1 MFGKLLKHD
10 FIATGRVMCIV
21 YEVFAAVALYL
32 VGSVALSK
40 ELDSLGEMLGY
51 IVLCLI
57 SFANFVVTAAV
68 VMINFQKSVY
78 GDQGY
83 LTFTLPVKSESIL
96 FSKMF
101 VSIFWY
107 IAAFLA
113 FLSTARIALW
123 SMGEM
128 MGEEGIGLAEMLLGM
143 VQEGL
148 SVKVLIVYAIT
159 YIIQFFFLVVTFT
172 MIAYFAI
179 TVSNTR
185 PFQKHYIIFTIL
197 FLAIVGIAVLKI
209 MDIVMDHIHI
219 GFNYSYATEKLKFA
233 VGTDAM
239 VALAHIDIAVP
250 IALILI
256 SVGLF
261 FGTYILMKKKINIR

>member
-21 YEVFAAVALYL
+21 YGVFAAVALYL

-40 ELDSLGEMLGY
+40 ELDSIGEMLGY
-51 IVLCLI
+51 IALCLI

-68 VMINFQKSVY
+68 VMLNFQKSVY

-83 LTFTLPVKSESIL
+83 LTFTLPVKSESVL

-113 FLSTARIALW
+113 FLATARIALW

-128 MGEEGIGLAEMLLGM
+128 MGDEGLGLVEMLLGM

-148 SVKVLIVYAIT
+148 SVNVLIVYAVT

-185 PFQKHYIIFTIL
+185 PFQKHYVLFTIL
-197 FLAIVGIAVLKI
+197 FLAVVGIVVLKI
-209 MDIVMDHIHI
+209 MDIVTEYIHI
-219 GFNYSYATEKLKFA
+219 GFNYSYVTEKLTFA

-239 VALAHIDIAVP
+239 VALAHIDIAAP